1 MSRFYDRLFIIISFI
16 LTCLAL
22 LFFLIFNLGVGSIY
36 SKIELYY
43 LAIELRFFVLIFF
56 LFIKGF
62 IFYFFRVFSRD
73 NEFNF
78 TLNFFLFEFLF
89 LGLMSIYLLIFPP
102 NVSKD
107 RIPIENYHEYKM
119 RENDSLRSDSNNVEW
134 EYRKQRIQRFE

>member
-1 MSRFYDRLFIIISFI
+1 MSRFYDRLFIVISSI

-22 LFFLIFNLGVGSIY
+22 LFLMIANLGINLIYGNIERYYYDVTTVFFFLIFL
-36 SKIELYY
+36 
-43 LAIELRFFVLIFF
+43 
-56 LFIKGF
+56 LFIKNYV
-62 IFYFFRVFSRD
+62 FYFFRVFSRE